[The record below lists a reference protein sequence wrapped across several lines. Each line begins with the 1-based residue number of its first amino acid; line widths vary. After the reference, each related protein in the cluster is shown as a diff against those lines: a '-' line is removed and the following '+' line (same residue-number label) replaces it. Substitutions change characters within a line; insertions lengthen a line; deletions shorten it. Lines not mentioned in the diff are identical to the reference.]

1 MTAQTDLPAR
11 LKNHWFKANGPRPNG
26 LLLALFWAISLLY
39 RSLQTLRGALRK
51 PRVLNPGGRPRII
64 SIGNLIVG
72 GAGKTPVVIALAQS
86 AAKRGLKAAILS
98 RGYKSAAEYGGGKI
112 IDPKRLSDTDPQ
124 GVGDEPWLIAWRTGA
139 AVCVGKNRALGFELL
154 KKENPDLDVVILDDG
169 LSQRDLA
176 WDESVLVMDGRGFG
190 NAQCLPFGPLREP
203 LGDLSRFD
211 HWVDNGFAQ
220 NTLQLNQFSASLP
233 ASRGTLTQSAETWV
247 DLCHWQEPLKWLDI
261 EAGITKFRSQKI
273 LAVAGIAVPDRFF
286 GLLDS
291 MGIAHTPL
299 ALADH
304 DPEIAAKVAR
314 QCEQSNYDCILMTE
328 KDAVK
333 FFHHLS
339 MLKQPGYALRRSAQ
353 LDEAFTDRLFNG
365 L

>member
-1 MTAQTDLPAR
+1 MPAQKDLLAR
-11 LKNHWFKANGPRPNG
+11 LKNHWFKTDGPRPNG
-26 LLLALFWAISLLY
+26 LLLTLFWALSLLY
-39 RSLQTLRGALRK
+39 RSLGASRDALRRPK
-51 PRVLNPGGRPRII
+51 ILNPGGRPRII
-64 SIGNLIVG
+64 SVGNLIVG
-72 GAGKTPVVIALAQS
+72 GAGKTPVVMALAQG

-98 RGYKSAAEYGGGKI
+98 RGYKSAAEHGKSRL
-112 IDPKRLSDTDPQ
+112 IDPKGLADTDPQ
-124 GVGDEPWLIAWRTGA
+124 EVGDEPWLIAWRTGA
-139 AVCVGKNRALGFELL
+139 VIGVGKNRAAGFELL
-154 KKENPDLDVVILDDG
+154 KKAHPDLDVVILDDG

-176 WDESVLVMDGRGFG
+176 WDASVLLVDERGFG

-211 HWVDNGFAQ
+211 HWIDNGLAQ
-220 NTLQLNQFSASLP
+220 NTLQENQFLASLP
-233 ASRGTLTQSAETWV
+233 KSRGVLSQSAETWV
-247 DLCHWQEPLKWLDI
+247 DLLHWQEPLKWVDV
-261 EAGITKFRSQKI
+261 ESGITTFRSQKI

-286 GLLDS
+286 GLLHS

-304 DPEIAAKVAR
+304 DPELAAKVAR

-339 MLKQPGYALRRSAQ
+339 MLRLPGYALRRSAQ
-353 LDEAFTDRLFNG
+353 LDDAFTDRLFNG